1 MPQEKIGSGVLMTNT
16 YKQEGDSKPDLTG
29 PVTVK
34 VAGIEVEYEI
44 AAWKKIAT
52 KEGKR
57 LKVGD
62 KYLSF
67 QIQEKWKKDIPAA
80 DAVAATDDNVAF

>member
-44 AAWKKIAT
+44 AAW
-52 KEGKR
+52 
-57 LKVGD
+57 
-62 KYLSF
+62 LSL
-67 QIQEKWKKDIPAA
+67 IHI
-80 DAVAATDDNVAF
+80 